1 MFGLRNSG
9 PNTEPIWSKPDS
21 LEVDMSYILR
31 FVAGKK
37 FLNTESWNSKLKYK
51 SGTINHNHYTN
62 TPTGR
67 GANSFLK
74 YEGTLL
80 VEN

>member
-1 MFGLRNSG
+1 MFGPRNSG

-21 LEVDMSYILR
+21 LEVDMSYILK
-31 FVAGKK
+31 FVAGKNFSYK
-37 FLNTESWNSKLKYK
+37 ESWNSNLKYK
-51 SGTINHNHYTN
+51 SVTIHHNHYTN

-80 VEN
+80 VDN